1 MRLVLASESPRR
13 RQILKDAGFDYLVMP
28 SKYNERPFSN
38 QPVLTAKTFA
48 LGKAKDVFENL
59 SFNQDCVVLGA
70 DTVVYLN
77 GQILGKPQ
85 DEKQAR
91 QMLLSLSNKVHSVV
105 TGYCLYSKEQ
115 IIVDYDES
123 SVYFNQLTTNI
134 IDAYIKSG
142 LYKGKAGAYG
152 IQDKQ
157 FSPVKSFS
165 GSITNV
171 IGLPIEK
178 IKPILTNMLKIDSK

>member
-1 MRLVLASESPRR
+1 MRLILASESPRR
-13 RQILKDAGFDYLVMP
+13 RQILKGAGFDYTVMP

-38 QPVLTAKTFA
+38 QPILTAKTFA

-70 DTVVYLN
+70 DTVVYLD
-77 GQILGKPQ
+77 GQILGKP
-85 DEKQAR
+85 ENKEQAR
-91 QMLLSLSNKVHSVV
+91 QMLLSLSGKVHSVV

-123 SVYFNQLTTNI
+123 LVCFNQLDNKI
-134 IDAYIKSG
+134 VDAYLESG
-142 LYKGKAGAYG
+142 LYIGKAGAYG

-157 FSPVKSFS
+157 FNLVKSFS
-165 GSITNV
+165 GSINNV

-178 IKPILTNMLKIDSK
+178 IKPVLSKMLKI